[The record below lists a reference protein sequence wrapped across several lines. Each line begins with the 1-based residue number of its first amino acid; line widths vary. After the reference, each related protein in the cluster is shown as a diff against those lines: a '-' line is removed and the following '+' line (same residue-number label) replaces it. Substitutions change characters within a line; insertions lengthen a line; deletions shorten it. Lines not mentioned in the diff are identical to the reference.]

1 MKAHYP
7 NLGLA
12 RICVLFG
19 VTRQAC
25 YQYQWSFM
33 EQSTEDTLLLI
44 LIKEIRY
51 RHPRLGGRKLYEL
64 LQQSLLEHQIK
75 MGRDALFDLLSR
87 YGLLVRKRKRRIYT
101 TQSFHH
107 YKKHSNLIKNK
118 PMPIK
123 ANEIWVSDITYLK
136 TANGFV
142 YVSFITDAYSRKI
155 VGYYVADTLE
165 AVHSIEALKMALS
178 SFTEPLPNLIHHSD
192 RGVQYCCD
200 AYVKMLEG
208 HQVQISMTESGD
220 PLDNAIAER
229 VNGIL
234 KDEYLLNK
242 QILNLLDAEKEL
254 SKSVKMYNTERPHM
268 SINMLTPDEAHQKT
282 GEIKRVWKNGYV
294 KTYM

>member
-19 VTRQAC
+19 VTRQAY

-123 ANEIWVSDITYLK
+123 ANEIWVSYITYLK

-242 QILNLLDAEKEL
+242 QILNLIDAEKEL

>member
-19 VTRQAC
+19 VTRQAY

-242 QILNLLDAEKEL
+242 QILNLIDAEKEL

-268 SINMLTPDEAHQKT
+268 SINMLTPAEAHQKK

>member
-12 RICVLFG
+12 RICALFG
-19 VTRQAC
+19 VTRQAY

-33 EQSTEDTLLLI
+33 EQNTEETLLLI

-51 RHPRLGGRKLYEL
+51 KHPRLGGRKLYEL
-64 LQQSLLEHQIK
+64 LQQSLSEHHIK
-75 MGRDALFDLLSR
+75 MGRDSLFDLLSR

-178 SFTEPLPNLIHHSD
+178 NFTEPLTNLIHHSD

-200 AYVKMLEG
+200 AYVKMLED
-208 HQVQISMTESGD
+208 HQIQISMTESGD

-234 KDEYLLNK
+234 KEEYLLNK
-242 QILNLLDAEKEL
+242 QLLNLIDAKKEL
-254 SKSVKMYNTERPHM
+254 TESVKMYNTERPHM
-268 SINMLTPDEAHQKT
+268 SINMLTPNEAHQKT

>member
-19 VTRQAC
+19 VTRQAY

-242 QILNLLDAEKEL
+242 QILNLIDAEKEL

-268 SINMLTPDEAHQKT
+268 SINMLTPDEAHQKK

>member
-19 VTRQAC
+19 VTRQAY

-33 EQSTEDTLLLI
+33 EQNTEETLLLI

-51 RHPRLGGRKLYEL
+51 KHPRLGGRKLYEL
-64 LQQSLLEHQIK
+64 LQKSLSEHEIK

-178 SFTEPLPNLIHHSD
+178 SFTEPLTNLIHHSD

-200 AYVKMLEG
+200 AYVKMLED
-208 HQVQISMTESGD
+208 HQIQISMTESGD

-242 QILNLLDAEKEL
+242 QLLNLKDVKKEL
-254 SKSVKMYNTERPHM
+254 SESVKMYNTERPHM
-268 SINMLTPDEAHQKT
+268 SINMLTPNEAHQKT